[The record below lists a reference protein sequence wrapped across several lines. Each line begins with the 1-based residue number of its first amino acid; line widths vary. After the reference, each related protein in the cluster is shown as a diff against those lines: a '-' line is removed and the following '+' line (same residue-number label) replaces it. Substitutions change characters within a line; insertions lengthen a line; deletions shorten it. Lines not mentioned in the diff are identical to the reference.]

1 MLVCRAWGLLLLPV
15 LLLWTSGSYTL
26 CICVELSVK
35 ASINNMGLYVDRPP
49 HSCWLTMCFLD
60 KGVIVYVELLSF
72 TVKRQHFESHETLQL
87 IWMHHTDS
95 WMWNEMVLFVRVA
108 SIVADVSDV
117 VQPRAS
123 AGVGPSVSLGLDAS
137 VSRRLFCLIAV
148 YTHTLDTETE
158 TGSFTQQTL
167 WKDSRWTLTL
177 LNVDQNVWINT
188 PAALLFLYSSWFQLR
203 IDLILL

>member
-1 MLVCRAWGLLLLPV
+1 MDREHEAMLVCRAWGLLLLPV

-72 TVKRQHFESHETLQL
+72 TVKRQHFESHETLQV

-95 WMWNEMVLFVRVA
+95 WMWNKMVLFVCVA
-108 SIVADVSDV
+108 WIVADVSDV

-148 YTHTLDTETE
+148 YTHV
-158 TGSFTQQTL
+158 
-167 WKDSRWTLTL
+167 RHRNRNRL
-177 LNVDQNVWINT
+177 LHSAD
-188 PAALLFLYSSWFQLR
+188 ALKRLQMNAYVAQCR
-203 IDLILL
+203 PKCVN